1 MLILTRKVG
10 QTLCVGE
17 EITVTVLR
25 AKGYR
30 VRLGIV
36 APPNVRVDRE
46 EIRRLKQAD
55 RGAGHPDRAPG

>member
-10 QTLCVGE
+10 QTLCVGG

-30 VRLGIV
+30 VRLGII
-36 APPNVRVDRE
+36 APANVSVDRE

-55 RGAGHPDRAPG
+55 RARARG

>member
-10 QTLCVGE
+10 QTLHVGK

-36 APPNVRVDRE
+36 APANVSVDRE
-46 EIRRLKQAD
+46 EVRRLKQAD
-55 RGAGHPDRAPG
+55 RARARG